1 MKGPE
6 EINNKGETSIREGGV
21 SALLHSEMGYRY
33 GINILRG
40 VRNHEN
46 KSSAGEESL
55 GLGQKTIIQL
65 NGVGRLLVDAYQRKE
80 LSGYNPVREQTLYI
94 LFLRE
99 PLVNDGCLSPPQ
111 RSRQH
116 M

>member
-55 GLGQKTIIQL
+55 GLGQKAIIQL
-65 NGVGRLLVDAYQRKE
+65 NGVGRLLVDAYQPCK
-80 LSGYNPVREQTLYI
+80 GANIVHFI
-94 LFLRE
+94 LA
-99 PLVNDGCLSPPQ
+99 
-111 RSRQH
+111 
-116 M
+116 